1 MDRHFTMSVPTK
13 LELEMEFVTGKTM
26 MKTVT
31 LMEVIAAL
39 IKLKLET
46 AFVMRI
52 TRIKSATMM
61 D

>member
-1 MDRHFTMSVPTK
+1 MDRHFTMFVPTK
-13 LELEMEFVTGKTM
+13 LELEMEFVTGKIM

-52 TRIKSATMM
+52 TRMKYATMT